1 MSVFSL
7 ERDLDITENAFH
19 KTNLPYNTTLKMDGL
34 KLLSYIKNES
44 IPVCFFDPQYRGIMD
59 KMNYGNEG
67 ARQKFRAKMEQM
79 SEEIIIEFIQRIDSV
94 LIPSGH
100 MFLWVDKFHL
110 CEGFH
115 DWLENT
121 KLHIVD
127 LLTWDKQKMGMGYRT
142 RRQVEYLV
150 ILQKEPLRA
159 KGVWSKHNIPDI
171 WSEKVKNINHA
182 HPKPIG
188 LQKELILATSNEN
201 DIILDP
207 AAGTF
212 SVMKAAI
219 ETNRRF
225 IGCDISYGELYGIN

>member
-7 ERDLDITENAFH
+7 ERDLEFSHTVVNDVG
-19 KTNLPYNTTLKMDGL
+19 LPYNKALKMEGL
-34 KLLSYIKNES
+34 EFLSHISDNS

-67 ARQKFRAKMEQM
+67 VRQKLRAKLEQM
-79 SEEIIIEFIQRIDSV
+79 SEEVISEFIKRIHQV
-94 LIPSGH
+94 MIPSGH
-100 MFLWVDKFHL
+100 LFLWIDKFHL
-110 CEGFH
+110 CEGFG
-115 DWLENT
+115 DWLKNT
-121 KLHIVD
+121 SFRIVD
-127 LLTWDKQKMGMGYRT
+127 LITWDKQKMGMGYRT

-150 ILQKEPLRA
+150 VIQKEPQRA
-159 KGVWSKHNIPDI
+159 KGAWKKHDIPDV
-171 WSEKVKNINHA
+171 WSEKVKNSNHA

-201 DIILDP
+201 DIVLDP

-212 SVMKAAI
+212 SVMNAAI
-219 ETNRRF
+219 ATNRRF